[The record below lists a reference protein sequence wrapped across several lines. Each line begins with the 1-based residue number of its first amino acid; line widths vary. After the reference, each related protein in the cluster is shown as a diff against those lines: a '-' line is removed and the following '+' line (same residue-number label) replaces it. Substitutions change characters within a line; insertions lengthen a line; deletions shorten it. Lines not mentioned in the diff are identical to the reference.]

1 MKDVKL
7 LNPKTKALL
16 MTAFDI
22 SGDVE
27 LANNRDNGVIDEF
40 IQKPVP
46 MKKLCALVDSHLKSK
61 TG

>member
-1 MKDVKL
+1 MKNVKL

-22 SGDVE
+22 IGDTE
-27 LANNRDNGVIDEF
+27 LADNQDNGVIDEF

-46 MKKLCALVDSHLKSK
+46 IKN
-61 TG
+61 